1 MNETYS
7 IGLALMDYVPNIAF
21 LVGAFFLVKIMVM
34 ARGKPCSRMVMAG
47 AILIAL
53 GGLLKATWKLLYAAN
68 VGDFQAMSQIQFT
81 LIAPGFLAL
90 AVAVIILAKKRAA
103 KTTPLLAMAG
113 WKVPF
118 LAVMTISSMA
128 ANGILTYISFKRGA
142 KVAAIGFILAFLG
155 LVAMGGLASAEQSVA
170 MQWVEES
177 INSIG
182 QISFAVACWL
192 LYRNY
197 SADKSCTGE

>member
-21 LVGAFFLVKIMVM
+21 LVGAFFLVKILLM

-90 AVAVIILAKKRAA
+90 AVAVIILAKKRG
-103 KTTPLLAMAG
+103 KQVTPLAAMAG

-118 LAVMTISSMA
+118 LAVMTICSMA

-142 KVAAIGFILAFLG
+142 RFAAIGFILAFLG

-182 QISFAVACWL
+182 QIGFMFGSIL
-192 LYRNY
+192 LFKNY
-197 SADKSCTGE
+197 QKVGCSE

>member
-1 MNETYS
+1 MNESYS

-21 LVGAFFLVKIMVM
+21 LIGAFYLVRIIVS
-34 ARGKPCSRMVMAG
+34 ARGKACSRMVMAG

-53 GGLLKATWKLLYAAN
+53 GGLLKATWKLLYAADAGN
-68 VGDFQAMSQIQFT
+68 FQFLSQVQFT

-90 AVAVIILAKKRAA
+90 AVAVIILARKRSKKA
-103 KTTPLLAMAG
+103 TPLAAVVA

-118 LAVMTISSMA
+118 LAIMTICSMA

-142 KVAAIGFILAFLG
+142 KLAAIGYILAFLA
-155 LVAMGGLASAEQSVA
+155 LIAMGGMASAEQSVA
-170 MQWVEES
+170 MQWIEES

-182 QISFAVACWL
+182 QIGFMFGGIL
-192 LYRNY
+192 LFKNY
-197 SADKSCTGE
+197 KKFGCTD